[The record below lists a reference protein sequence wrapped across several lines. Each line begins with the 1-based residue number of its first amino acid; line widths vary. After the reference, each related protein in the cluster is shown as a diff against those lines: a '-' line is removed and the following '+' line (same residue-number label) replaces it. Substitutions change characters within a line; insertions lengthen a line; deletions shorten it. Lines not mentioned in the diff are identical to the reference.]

1 MKEIEVKSYF
11 TIKYYRAFDRTDF
24 KDSEEC
30 QKYEESAYGVIAS
43 KLMECVV
50 KENVEISEFDI
61 NDENVYHTIVPKTEE
76 HIDWINQI
84 YFMFNGRNEIEPL
97 CPTSDINTPILW
109 GFRFCSN
116 VIDWAWFY
124 KLNNFIEKVTNSK
137 FVIYEENKVERKSKK

>member
-11 TIKYYRAFDRTDF
+11 TIKYYQAFDGTDF

-50 KENVEISEFDI
+50 KENVDVSEFDMG
-61 NDENVYHTIVPKTEE
+61 DENVYHTIVPRTKE
-76 HIDWINQI
+76 HIDLINQI
-84 YFMFNGRNEIEPL
+84 YFMFNGRDKIEPL
-97 CPTSDINTPILW
+97 CTESDIDTPILW
-109 GFRFCSN
+109 GFRTCSN

-124 KLNNFIEKVTNSK
+124 KLNNFIEKVTNNK
-137 FVIYEENKVERKSKK
+137 FVVYEKNKMECKSEE